1 MKPHKSEKTE
11 KQFLLSLSLTGF
23 IFLAEL
29 AGGFW
34 TGSLALLADSAHVFL
49 DVFALGIS
57 FLALR
62 FAQRPADTRHTFGFH
77 RAEVLAALVNGI
89 TLVIIS
95 IGIFYESYQRFFA
108 PGEIKSGYML
118 IIAVIGLVINLV
130 VALILRKESHN
141 GHSHGPQDIN
151 VHSAYL
157 HVIGDAISSIGV
169 IIAAI
174 LISFTGWNWLDPAV
188 SILIGFIILSGA
200 YRVTRRS
207 LHILL
212 EGTPEHLNTDE
223 IQKALSLVAGVEE
236 IHDLHI
242 WNICSGHVA
251 LSSHV
256 VTKVNSI
263 SDREELLIKLHD
275 LLVTEYQI
283 EHATLQLELNTC
295 YQIDCN

>member
-1 MKPHKSEKTE
+1 LKPHKSETTE
-11 KQFLLSLSLTGF
+11 NRFLLSLSLTGF

-29 AGGFW
+29 VGGFW

-57 FLALR
+57 YLAIR
-62 FAQRPADTRHTFGFH
+62 FAQKPADTRHTFGFH

-89 TLVIIS
+89 TLVIIAL
-95 IGIFYESYQRFFA
+95 GIFYESYKRFFTS
-108 PGEIKSGYML
+108 GEIKSGYML

-130 VALILRKESHN
+130 VALILRRENNSN
-141 GHSHGPQDIN
+141 HSHGPQDIN

-157 HVIGDAISSIGV
+157 HVIGDAVSSIGV

-174 LISFTGWNWLDPAV
+174 LIFFTGWNWLDPIV

-212 EGTPEHLNTDE
+212 EGTPEHLNSDQIE
-223 IQKALSLVAGVEE
+223 KAMNLIPGVEE

-251 LSSHV
+251 LSSHI
-256 VTKVNSI
+256 VTKVKSI
-263 SDREELLIKLHD
+263 EEREKILTKLQD
-275 LLVTEYQI
+275 LLANEYMI
-283 EHATLQLELNTC
+283 EHATLQLELNEC
-295 YQIDCN
+295 YQVDCN

>member
-1 MKPHKSEKTE
+1 MKPHKSETTE
-11 KQFLLSLSLTGF
+11 NRFLLSLSLTGL

-29 AGGFW
+29 VGGFW

-57 FLALR
+57 YLAIR
-62 FAQRPADTRHTFGFH
+62 FAQKPADTRHTFGFH

-89 TLVIIS
+89 TLVIIAL
-95 IGIFYESYQRFFA
+95 GIFYESYKRFFT

-118 IIAVIGLVINLV
+118 IIAVIGLAINLV
-130 VALILRKESHN
+130 VALILRSENNSD
-141 GHSHGPQDIN
+141 HSHGPQDIN

-157 HVIGDAISSIGV
+157 HVIGDAVSSIGV

-174 LISFTGWNWLDPAV
+174 LIFYTGWNWLDPIV

-212 EGTPEHLNTDE
+212 EGTPEHLNSDQIE
-223 IQKALSLVAGVEE
+223 KAMNLIPGVEE

-242 WNICSGHVA
+242 WNICSGHVS
-251 LSSHV
+251 LSSHI
-256 VTKVNSI
+256 VTKVKSI
-263 SDREELLIKLHD
+263 DEREKLLSKLQD
-275 LLVTEYQI
+275 LLANEYMI
-283 EHATLQLELNTC
+283 EHATLQLELNEC
-295 YQIDCN
+295 YQVDCN